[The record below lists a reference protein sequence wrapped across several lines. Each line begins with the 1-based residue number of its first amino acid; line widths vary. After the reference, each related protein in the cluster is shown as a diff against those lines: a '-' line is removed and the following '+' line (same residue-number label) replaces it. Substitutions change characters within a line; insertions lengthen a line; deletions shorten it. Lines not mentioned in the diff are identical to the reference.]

1 MMLAASCGIEDYIYL
16 EPVTSVAASFNS
28 TATVRLPSST
38 DVITIDFTVGKI
50 PSMTVSGQSKT
61 LGSDYEIYYRIYLS
75 NRSEP
80 TVNTSEIRRDVN
92 PALEADWA
100 AFEPYTVESNNR
112 SSSVASLVTSRKYH
126 SILTNSSG
134 NLMRANGNGAFNPK
148 PSDRLLMISDD
159 LLDSANLTD
168 NINADIAG
176 MTTGTPLYAYVS
188 MYIVMRAFDPNTLSP
203 VYSAPTFINVFLL
216 PSNIPVVSVT
226 GVSIPA
232 LGPLAGTRA
241 AVSLTANVTPQN
253 ATNKGV
259 VWTLDN
265 ETIAGIRELDD
276 AGNTVIVYSKT
287 ASGGTVRVTV
297 RTNDGNFTATSG
309 DIALLGKA
317 VQTLVLD
324 FSQRTLSNGASQQLT
339 ATISPT
345 DAAEPAI
352 DWTSS
357 NPSVAT
363 VTQVGV
369 VTAVSQGT
377 AIITAKTTDGT
388 ELTATCEIT
397 VN

>member
-38 DVITIDFTVGKI
+38 DVITIDFTLGKI
-50 PSMTVSGQSKT
+50 PSMTVNGQSKT
-61 LGSDYEIYYRIYLS
+61 LGADYEIYYRIYLS
-75 NRSEP
+75 NRSQP

-148 PSDRLLMISDD
+148 PSDRLFMISDD

-168 NINADIAG
+168 NINYDIQG

-188 MYIVMRAFDPNTLSP
+188 MYIVMRAFDQNTLSP

-241 AVSLTANVTPQN
+241 AVSLTANVTPEN

-259 VWTLDN
+259 EWTLNN

-276 AGNTVIVYSKT
+276 AGNAVIVYSKT
-287 ASGGTVRVTV
+287 AAGGTVRVTV
-297 RTNDGNFTATSG
+297 RTNDGNFTATR
-309 DIALLGKA
+309 DIPLLGKA
-317 VQTLVLD
+317 VQTLALA
-324 FSQRTLSNGASQQLT
+324 SNQLTLSSGSSETLT
-339 ATISPT
+339 ATILPT
-345 DAAEPAI
+345 DATEQAI

-357 NPSVAT
+357 NTSVAT
-363 VTQVGV
+363 VTQGGV

-377 AIITAKTTDGT
+377 AIITARTTDDT
-388 ELTATCEIT
+388 ELAATCEIT